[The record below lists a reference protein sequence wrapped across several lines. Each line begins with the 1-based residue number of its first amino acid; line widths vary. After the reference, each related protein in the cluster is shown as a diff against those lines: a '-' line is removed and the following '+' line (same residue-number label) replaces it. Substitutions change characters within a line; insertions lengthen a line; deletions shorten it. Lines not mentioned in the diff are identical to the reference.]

1 MNKKITIIIAGLL
14 VVIAAVFGISQLTSS
29 NKESTTI
36 KSGTF
41 TVGLEGTYAPFSYH
55 DDKGQLTGFEVEI
68 ARALAKKM
76 DMKVNFV
83 QSKWDSLIA
92 GLNSKRYDAVINN
105 IGITDERKA
114 NYRMS
119 SAYLYPRA
127 ALIKKTGDSSMNQL
141 SDIKGKTMAQSV
153 TSNYGKRAKAE
164 GANIKAVAGIIEA
177 MNLVTTNRADGSLN
191 DLGAFENWK
200 QSNPDADV
208 EAVDVSKAMGSTPDG
223 VLMNKD
229 NKKLQEMV
237 NKAMKELRE
246 DGTLTKLSKKYFNQ
260 DLTKE

>member
-1 MNKKITIIIAGLL
+1 MNKKIAIIIAGL
-14 VVIAAVFGISQLTSS
+14 VIIIGAVFGISKMTSS
-29 NKESTTI
+29 SKDNTTI
-36 KSGTF
+36 KAGTF

-92 GLNSKRYDAVINN
+92 GLNAKRYDAVINN
-105 IGITDERKA
+105 IGITDQRKE

-119 SAYLYPRA
+119 TAYLYPKA
-127 ALIKKTGDSSMNQL
+127 ALIRRTGDTSLNSL
-141 SDIKGKTMAQSV
+141 SDINGKTMAQSV
-153 TSNYGKRAKAE
+153 TSNYGKKAKEE

-177 MNLVTTNRADGSLN
+177 MNLITTNRADGSLN
-191 DLGAFENWK
+191 DMGAFENWK

-208 EAVDVSKAMGSTPDG
+208 EAVDVSKQMGSTPDG

-229 NKKLQEMV
+229 SKKLQEKV
-237 NKAMKELRE
+237 NKALKELRE
-246 DGTLTKLSKKYFNQ
+246 DGTLTKLSKKYFNK

>member
-1 MNKKITIIIAGLL
+1 MNKKIAIILAGLA
-14 VVIAAVFGISQLTSS
+14 VILAGIFGVSKMTSS
-29 NKESTTI
+29 NQENMNI
-36 KSGTF
+36 KKGTL

-55 DDKGQLTGFEVEI
+55 DDNGQLTGFEVEI

-76 DMKVNFV
+76 DLKVNFV

-92 GLNSKRYDAVINN
+92 GLNAKRYDAVINN

-119 SAYLYPRA
+119 EAYLYPRA
-127 ALIKKTGDSSMNQL
+127 ALIKRTGDSSLNQL
-141 SDIKGKTMAQSV
+141 SDIKNKTMAQSV
-153 TSNYGKRAKAE
+153 TSNYGKKAKAE

-208 EAVDVSKAMGSTPDG
+208 EAIDVSKAMGSTPDG

-229 NKKLQEMV
+229 NKKLQERL
-237 NKAMKELRE
+237 NKAMRELHE

>member
-14 VVIAAVFGISQLTSS
+14 VIITAVFGISQLTSS

-153 TSNYGKRAKAE
+153 TSNYGKKAKAE

-229 NKKLQEMV
+229 NKKLQEKV

>member
-1 MNKKITIIIAGLL
+1 MNKKMAIILAGLI
-14 VVIAAVFGISQLTSS
+14 VIIGGIFGIVKMTSS
-29 NKESTTI
+29 NSESTTI

-55 DDKGQLTGFEVEI
+55 DDKGKLTGFEVEI
-68 ARALAKKM
+68 AEALAKKM

-105 IGITDERKA
+105 IGITDERKE
-114 NYRMS
+114 NYQMS
-119 SAYLYPRA
+119 TAYLYPRA
-127 ALIKKTGDSSMNQL
+127 ALIKRTGDTSLNNL

-153 TSNYGKRAKAE
+153 TSNYGKKAKAE

-191 DLGAFENWK
+191 DMGAFENWK
-200 QSNPDADV
+200 QSNPNADV
-208 EAVDVSKAMGSTPDG
+208 EAVDISKEMGSTPDG

-229 NKKLQEMV
+229 SKKLQSKV
-237 NKAMKELRE
+237 NKAMQELRD
-246 DGTLTKLSKKYFNQ
+246 DGTLTKLSKKYFNK

>member
-1 MNKKITIIIAGLL
+1 MNKKMAIILAGL
-14 VVIAAVFGISQLTSS
+14 VVIIGAIFGIVKMTSS
-29 NKESTTI
+29 NSESTTI

-55 DDKGQLTGFEVEI
+55 DDKGKLTGFEVEI
-68 ARALAKKM
+68 AEALAKKM

-105 IGITDERKA
+105 IGITDERKK

-119 SAYLYPRA
+119 TAYLYPRA
-127 ALIKKTGDSSMNQL
+127 ALIKRTGDTSLNNL

-153 TSNYGKRAKAE
+153 TSNYGKQAKAE

-191 DLGAFENWK
+191 DMGAFENWK
-200 QSNPDADV
+200 QSNPNADV
-208 EAVDVSKAMGSTPDG
+208 EAVDISKEMGSTPDG

-229 NKKLQEMV
+229 SKKLQSKV
-237 NKAMKELRE
+237 NKAMQELRD
-246 DGTLTKLSKKYFNQ
+246 DGTLTKLSKKYFNK

>member
-1 MNKKITIIIAGLL
+1 MNKKIAIILAGLI
-14 VVIAAVFGISQLTSS
+14 VIIGAIFGISKMASS
-29 NKESTTI
+29 QKDDTTI
-36 KSGTF
+36 KAGTF

-55 DDKGQLTGFEVEI
+55 DDKGNLTGFEVEI
-68 ARALAKKM
+68 AEALAKKM

-92 GLNSKRYDAVINN
+92 GINAKRYDAVINN
-105 IGITDERKA
+105 IGITDDRKK

-119 SAYLYPRA
+119 TPYLYPKA
-127 ALIKKTGDSSMNQL
+127 ALIRRTGDTSLNKL

-153 TSNYGKRAKAE
+153 TSNYGKRAQAE

-177 MNLVTTNRADGSLN
+177 MNLLTTNRADGSLN
-191 DLGAFENWK
+191 DMGAFENWK

-208 EAVDVSKAMGSTPDG
+208 EAVDVSKDMGSTPDG

-229 NKKLQEMV
+229 NKKLQEKV
-237 NKAMKELRE
+237 NKAMKEIRE
-246 DGTLTKLSKKYFNQ
+246 DGTLTKLSKKYFNK